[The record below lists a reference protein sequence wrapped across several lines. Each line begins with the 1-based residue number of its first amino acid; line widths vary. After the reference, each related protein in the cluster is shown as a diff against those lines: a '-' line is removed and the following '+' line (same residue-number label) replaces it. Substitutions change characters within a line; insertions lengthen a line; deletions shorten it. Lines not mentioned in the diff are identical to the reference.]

1 MKTKYLL
8 IMLAAASIPVSCNM
22 QEQRKPEEW
31 AIVLHAGAGGS
42 QAMAAE
48 DEASYCIFL
57 NEALEQGKTI
67 LASGGSALDAV
78 EATVIYLEDCPLF
91 NAGKGAVMTS
101 DGRHELDASIMDGR
115 DLSAGAVAGLTDV
128 KNPIKAARLVMEKT
142 PHVLLIGEGA
152 SYFAREQG
160 LEIVPNSYFTTESSK
175 DELEKALAEKRT
187 GAPMG
192 TVGCVA
198 LDCEGNI
205 AAATS
210 TGGMTGKKWGRVG
223 DVPIIGASTIADNNF
238 VGVSSTG
245 HGELWIRRS
254 VAHDIYALMDYKGLS
269 LKDAVHEVI
278 WNKIDKMEGS
288 GGGVICIDRFG
299 TIVMDFNTHIMY
311 RAWATASGE
320 SGAAVNK

>member
-1 MKTKYLL
+1 MKTNYIWMLLAALL
-8 IMLAAASIPVSCNM
+8 IPISCN
-22 QEQRKPEEW
+22 QQVETEREEW
-31 AIVLHAGAGGS
+31 AIVLHGGAGGS
-42 QAMAAE
+42 KAMSAE
-48 DEASYCIFL
+48 DEASYSIFL

-67 LASGGSALDAV
+67 LVSGGSALDAV
-78 EATVIYLEDCPLF
+78 EATVLYLEDCPLF

-115 DLSAGAVAGLTDV
+115 DLSAGAVAGVTDI

-160 LEIVPNSYFTTESSK
+160 LEMVPNSYFSTESAK
-175 DELEKALAEKRT
+175 VELERALEEKRT

-198 LDCEGNI
+198 LDMEGNI

-299 TIVMDFNTHIMY
+299 NIVMDFNTHIMY
-311 RAWATASGE
+311 RAWAKASGE
-320 SGAAVNK
+320 SGAAVNR